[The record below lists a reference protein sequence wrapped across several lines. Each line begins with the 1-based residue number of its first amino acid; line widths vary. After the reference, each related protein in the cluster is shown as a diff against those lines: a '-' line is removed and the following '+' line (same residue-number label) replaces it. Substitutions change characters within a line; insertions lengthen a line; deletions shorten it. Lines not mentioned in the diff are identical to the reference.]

1 MPHYESGDY
10 MLGRHAIVLH
20 AILEPEITEMQ
31 NLLGKLRGVDLHQG
45 DMQLTVKFSR
55 IVEVPQDHQQF
66 SIIEKILDAVGYD
79 CTGRYLGN
87 VTYAMGHVPA
97 IGCKGITF
105 KQFLKQLPDLNEL
118 LKLKQK
124 EMKKE
129 KTP

>member
-10 MLGRHAIVLH
+10 IYGRHTIVLE
-20 AILEPEITEMQ
+20 AILETEIAEMQ
-31 NLLGKLRGVDLHQG
+31 SMLGKLRGVDLHQG

-66 SIIEKILDAVGYD
+66 SIIEKILDAAGYAR
-79 CTGRYLGN
+79 TGRYLN
-87 VTYAMGHVPA
+87 NITYAMGHVPA

-124 EMKKE
+124 EAKKE